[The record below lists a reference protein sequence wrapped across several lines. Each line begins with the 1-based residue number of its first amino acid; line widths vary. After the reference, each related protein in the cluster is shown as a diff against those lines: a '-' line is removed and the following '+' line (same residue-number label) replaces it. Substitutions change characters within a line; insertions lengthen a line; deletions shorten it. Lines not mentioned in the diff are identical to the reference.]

1 MDQPRA
7 STRDSLG
14 ATDPSDW
21 VEAGH
26 ALLDREGRVLRLNPV
41 ARHLC
46 SLTDADGVD
55 GLRARGTLGPGTD
68 WGWIPSQVADLG
80 VPTAFVSALPA
91 PEGTR
96 YLHFVLVP
104 HGEQVSV
111 TFFDVS
117 EEVAFLRQQGS
128 AISAAGRAQE
138 HLEQFLGL
146 QEDLLF
152 SLSHDLKTPPVVI
165 QGFAELLLRG
175 RYGALSQ
182 EQEKP
187 IQTIY
192 RNVLTLSAMVDQLLD
207 FSRLL
212 RRIHSTPSA
221 VPLARAWADAAEGFG
236 RPGYLLATFSPCR
249 VEGDDT
255 IVAERNALGY
265 ALRNL
270 VSNSLRLARPGTH
283 VHPIVSRRGT
293 TVELVLE
300 LEVLMDEH
308 PSLPRLL
315 DGMFQATSS
324 AQTEA
329 GLGGPGLAAARYLA
343 TVMGGKLSAEE
354 TPADAGRIILTLP
367 ATSS

>member
-1 MDQPRA
+1 M
-7 STRDSLG
+7 
-14 ATDPSDW
+14 
-21 VEAGH
+21 VEVGY
-26 ALLDREGRVLRLNPV
+26 ALLDREGRILRLNLA

-46 SLTDADGVD
+46 SLPAAGDLGD
-55 GLRARGTLGPGTD
+55 LRARGTLGPGAD
-68 WGWIPSQVADLG
+68 WGWIPAQVADLG
-80 VPTAFVSALPA
+80 VPTAFVSCLPS
-91 PEGTR
+91 PGGTR
-96 YLHFVLVP
+96 YLHFDLASR
-104 HGEQVSV
+104 GEEVAV
-111 TFFDVS
+111 TFFDVT
-117 EEVAFLRQQGS
+117 EEVAFLRQQAS
-128 AISAAGRAQE
+128 TIAAAGRSKE
-138 HLEQFLGL
+138 RLEQFLTL

-175 RYGALSQ
+175 RYGALGQ

-187 IQTIY
+187 LQTIY
-192 RNVLTLSAMVDQLLD
+192 RNVLTLSSMVDQLLD

-212 RRIHSTPSA
+212 RRIHSPPSA
-221 VPLARAWADAAEGFG
+221 MPLSRAWADAAEGFG

-255 IVAERNALGY
+255 VVAERNALSY

-270 VSNSLRLARPGTH
+270 VTNSLRLARPGTQ
-283 VHPIVSRRGT
+283 VHPSVTRRGAT
-293 TVELVLE
+293 IELTLE

-315 DGMFQATSS
+315 DGMFQATSA

-343 TVMGGKLSAEE
+343 TVMGGGLRAEE
-354 TPADAGRIILTLP
+354 TSPDAGRLILTLP
-367 ATSS
+367 SAS